1 MSETGDVGQG
11 DMDQMDLDAVAS
23 LEPDEV
29 DYDQDV
35 ALGETGEDD
44 VIQRSWVAPDRPLG
58 AGHHGETA
66 AEQAEGSSL
75 EERLAAEVPDLGGER
90 PGDEVLPEEQ
100 PLDDAIGE
108 DVSAEDLVPTDEP
121 DSDEVGDLRA
131 GRLVE
136 PDEGVR
142 EDTDK
147 DMYASDVGIDAGAA
161 SAEEAAM
168 HIVEDPGY

>member
-1 MSETGDVGQG
+1 
-11 DMDQMDLDAVAS
+11 MDQIDMDAVAS

-29 DYDQDV
+29 DFDQDA
-35 ALGETGEDD
+35 ALGQDGEDD
-44 VIQRSWVAPDRPLG
+44 AMLRGYSPPEHLVG

-66 AEQAEGSSL
+66 AEQAEGASL
-75 EERLAAEVPDLGGER
+75 EDRLAAELPDVNGER
-90 PGDEVLPEEQ
+90 PGHEVLADDQ

-108 DVSAEDLVPTDEP
+108 DVAAEDLVVTDDPEAG
-121 DSDEVGDLRA
+121 EVGDLRA

-142 EDTDK
+142 EDVDK
-147 DMYASDVGIDAGAA
+147 DMYATDVGIDGGAA

-168 HIVEDPGY
+168 HVVEEPGA